1 MLLVLTRRRRC
12 LRQWRRLRRW
22 QWRRLGRLRR
32 TRIRARTPAIGSSVF
47 HFGMLISI
55 FLAIDRGSHGLFR
68 LYPQARRIIIQKKR
82 EPVSFISRKALDC
95 LYHHETKTT
104 HALTIYKGFYISK
117 KGERYFS
124 FRGTANCP
132 DSPAGMKLNASYN
145 MCVPEGTGQ
154 RYGIFS

>member
-1 MLLVLTRRRRC
+1 MTHQPTITKVPRQAIDLFCNCAELSPPHPSPFRNLIFHTAFRC
-12 LRQWRRLRRW
+12 GIQMS
-22 QWRRLGRLRR
+22 
-32 TRIRARTPAIGSSVF
+32 T
-47 HFGMLISI
+47 
-55 FLAIDRGSHGLFR
+55 FLAFDKGNHNLPFM
-68 LYPQARRIIIQKKR
+68 YPQARRIIIQKKR